1 MCFAN
6 PKKGQTLS
14 KQRLS
19 HWIVEAIK
27 LAYSV
32 KGQLLPGNLRAHST
46 RGMAASWAIFKGISM
61 EDVCVAADWALP
73 HTFVRFYKL
82 DVTKSALVQAV
93 LEAQ

>member
-1 MCFAN
+1 M
-6 PKKGQTLS
+6 
-14 KQRLS
+14 
-19 HWIVEAIK
+19 EAIK

-46 RGMAASWAIFKGISM
+46 RGMAVSWVVFKGISM
-61 EDVCVAADWALP
+61 EDVCAADDWASP
-73 HTFVRFYKL
+73 HTFVLRFYKL